1 MDIDGVDEEW
11 ECLEEDDEI
20 VSFVDQLLGN
30 IQ

>member
-11 ECLEEDDEI
+11 ECLEEDDEV